1 MQSSGIQIGLFDLTC
16 AVVLEWPPRSYRP
29 AAAPACQGRTS
40 AHQGNDD
47 DGRTAV
53 CPRERFVTRQC
64 RTSNVEHLSDTPMAT
79 RSYLHGLDM
88 HINAY
93 GDIRPHPEVVGT
105 APEVVRK

>member
-1 MQSSGIQIGLFDLTC
+1 MAAAIISSGSSASLSGTHILL
-16 AVVLEWPPRSYRP
+16 
-29 AAAPACQGRTS
+29 S
-40 AHQGNDD
+40 AHHGNDD